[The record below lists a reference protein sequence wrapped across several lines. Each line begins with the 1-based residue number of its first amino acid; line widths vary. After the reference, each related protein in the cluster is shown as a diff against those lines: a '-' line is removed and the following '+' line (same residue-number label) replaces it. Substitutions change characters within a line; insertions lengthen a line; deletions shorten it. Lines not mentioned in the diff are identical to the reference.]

1 MGKNNGSPKSAA
13 EAAELVEEVVKEV
26 APAAPVMTVV
36 KSEPEEAPRKLTLD
50 EKIRRVEE
58 QINL

>member
-50 EKIRRVEE
+50 EKI
-58 QINL
+58 